1 MRPSIGYSAKSQ
13 WADIA
18 DLSCSASP
26 LLPRKGIDAATNWSG
41 RTRDRRSDRNRPCAP
56 APNACGPSIHA
67 QRRPGPGPVP
77 TQQDA
82 WGCRRRDTESGIA
95 SRRTLDERP

>member
-56 APNACGPSIHA
+56 APNACGPSTHA
-67 QRRPGPGPVP
+67 ATSARAGSCAHSARCLGLS
-77 TQQDA
+77 TA
-82 WGCRRRDTESGIA
+82 
-95 SRRTLDERP
+95 